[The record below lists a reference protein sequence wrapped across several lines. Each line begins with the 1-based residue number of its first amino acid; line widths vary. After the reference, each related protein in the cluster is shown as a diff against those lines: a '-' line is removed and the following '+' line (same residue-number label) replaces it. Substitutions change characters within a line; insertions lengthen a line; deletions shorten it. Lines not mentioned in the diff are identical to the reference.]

1 MRMALGLKDKSSRGL
16 GQPAPKRAYR
26 LLGSKGALEI
36 ARPLCPG
43 QGWLPSHAPRV
54 HQRGPWRER
63 VRSAPRSPGR
73 DRRLHTGPGG
83 MVSSVAGCALG
94 PFLAGAFRSVSVA
107 GLFAFGSF
115 TEPGWWSPSPF
126 TSAGLHQL
134 FQALDGCGKS
144 VPLDLQVLDDP
155 VEVHVKP
162 PSGAGPRIR
171 AATANPGGSGSSAGS
186 TDRRSSGATCR
197 SS

>member
-26 LLGSKGALEI
+26 LLGSKGSLEI

-83 MVSSVAGCALG
+83 MVSSVAGCAPG

-107 GLFAFGSF
+107 GLPAFGSF

-134 FQALDGCGKS
+134 FQALNGGS
-144 VPLDLQVLDDP
+144 QRVPFGFEFLNDRVP
-155 VEVHVKP
+155 IHVTP
-162 PSGAGPRIR
+162 PSGAGQRIH
-171 AATANPGGSGSSAGS
+171 AATVNLGESGSSDGS
-186 TDRRSSGATCR
+186 TRSEKRR
-197 SS
+197 